1 MGACHD
7 SHVKTYFG
15 RPEAVRTFHFEM
27 ENPVSDVLALL
38 AKLRDLRVIDL
49 SQTLE
54 EHMPHFPT
62 HSMFFHN
69 LWGSYGHGGRSLH
82 YLLVMHEHNGTHVD
96 APAHFL
102 SNAKPDAHVTIEQVP
117 LTQLLGRGV
126 RVDCRGI
133 RAGEYVSKSR
143 LSEWE
148 GQHGPLRAGDIVL
161 FDFGWA
167 AKWGLRPNDQPYIE
181 NWPGVG
187 MDAAEY
193 LLSKPAAAIGVDT
206 LSPDPPEALR
216 TQPIHP
222 VVLEKQVLIIENL
235 CNLDQ
240 LPDFFLF
247 LAFPLKIREGS
258 GSPIRAVALV

>member
-1 MGACHD
+1 M
-7 SHVKTYFG
+7 
-15 RPEAVRTFHFEM
+15 
-27 ENPVSDVLALL
+27 SDILTLL
-38 AKLRDLRVIDL
+38 PKLRGRQVIDL

-69 LWGSYGHGGRSLH
+69 LWSAPERGGRSLH

-102 SNAKPDAHVTIEQVP
+102 KDAPPDAHVTIEHVP
-117 LTQLLGRGV
+117 LSKLMGRGV
-126 RVDCRGI
+126 RMDCHGTQ
-133 RAGEYVSKSR
+133 AGQYVSKEQIR
-143 LSEWE
+143 EWE
-148 GQHGPLRAGDIVL
+148 DQHGPLQAGDIVL

-167 AKWGLRPNDQPYIE
+167 AKWALRPHNQPYVE

-193 LLSKPAAAIGVDT
+193 LLSKQIAALGVDT

-216 TQPIHP
+216 TRPIHP
-222 VVLEKQVLIIENL
+222 VVLEKQMLIVENL

-240 LPDFFLF
+240 LPDFFIF
-247 LAFPLKIREGS
+247 LALPLKIREGS

>member
-1 MGACHD
+1 M
-7 SHVKTYFG
+7 
-15 RPEAVRTFHFEM
+15 
-27 ENPVSDVLALL
+27 SDIPALA
-38 AKLRDLRVIDL
+38 ARLRELRVIDL

-69 LWGSYGHGGRSLH
+69 LWSSYKHGGRSLH
-82 YLLVMHEHNGTHVD
+82 YQLVMHEHNGTHVD

-102 SNAKPDAHVTIEQVP
+102 SHAQPDAHVTIERVP
-117 LTQLLGRGV
+117 LTQLMGRGV
-126 RVDCRGI
+126 RVDCRDI
-133 RAGEYVSKSR
+133 KTGEYVSKNR

-148 GQHGPLRAGDIVL
+148 GQHGPILAGDIVI

-167 AKWGLRPNDQPYIE
+167 ENWGLRPNDQRYVE

-187 MDAAEY
+187 MDVAEY
-193 LLSKPAAAIGVDT
+193 LLSKQAAAIGVDT

-216 TQPIHP
+216 TEPIHP
-222 VVLEKQVLIIENL
+222 VVLEKQMLIIENL
-235 CNLDQ
+235 CNLNQ

-247 LAFPLKIREGS
+247 LALPLKIREGS
-258 GSPIRAVALV
+258 GSPLRAVALV